1 MTDTPILYK
10 DNVETLGF
18 LHDCVDTD
26 VELGKRNIVPTLAQ
40 EGWNHWACMEAR
52 RWLAAKHWDYFRHE
66 LRTLKKELSLME
78 EAARWWSPEGG
89 STNLRHRQRLVESY
103 ADLEVNF

>member
-10 DNVETLGF
+10 GNVETLEF

-26 VELGKRNIVPTLAQ
+26 VLLVRRNIVSTLAQ
-40 EGWNHWACMEAR
+40 EGWNYWACQEAR
-52 RWLAAKHWDYFRHE
+52 RWLAEKHWDYFRHE

-78 EAARWWSPEGG
+78 EAAMVEKVAKG
-89 STNLRHRQRLVESY
+89 QRKIRDYGRSVS
-103 ADLEVNF
+103 